1 MSSCQMPGSN
11 AKKAQLLQWGS
22 IKKRLYSSTNVT
34 KVTGN
39 GDERPALEAV
49 AKRSTTSRSA
59 QSREEW
65 VIETGLEVDMVLY
78 GCLQAGRT
86 LSFSSLHSAGLRL
99 AYKLSEEVKF
109 LRLRTN
115 SFHQKIATPKGH

>member
-78 GCLQAGRT
+78 G
-86 LSFSSLHSAGLRL
+86 
-99 AYKLSEEVKF
+99 
-109 LRLRTN
+109 
-115 SFHQKIATPKGH
+115 

>member
-1 MSSCQMPGSN
+1 MLRKPNCCSGG
-11 AKKAQLLQWGS
+11 AL
-22 IKKRLYSSTNVT
+22 KKRLYSSTNVT

-39 GDERPALEAV
+39 GDERPVLEAV

-78 GCLQAGRT
+78 G
-86 LSFSSLHSAGLRL
+86 
-99 AYKLSEEVKF
+99 
-109 LRLRTN
+109 
-115 SFHQKIATPKGH
+115 